1 MNTKI
6 ISCLQTVV
14 CVVVAIS
21 FTACKQGKGHTL
33 TSATGS
39 VYECLVVAPNNPLTQ
54 SERDEVG
61 NFSLQDKASG
71 YTEPI
76 ATTYDLVS
84 AVMAAPMPCMPQ
96 VEPYFKLTQVAPTAF
111 DDMFKPTRNI
121 LFIDI
126 DANRY
131 TQTKAKINTNYWSK
145 PQAIYRIQT
154 PSQEEFVKYWLAHGT
169 EVREWF
175 VRQEIDRQTRFYRAS
190 ANKDARTILNR
201 DFHCDM
207 LIPEDFKVIMDS
219 VLATSNEAD
228 SSVRLLWCCNNK
240 STMRRDI
247 VIYNYPYTNPQTFTA
262 DFLNQQ
268 RDEVLSRVI
277 TATVPGSHMGTEY
290 KIIPP
295 QMREISVQNGQYAA
309 EIRGLWKML
318 GGEAMGGPYVSHTR
332 LDPITGRITTAEVF
346 LFAPGQKKRTALRQ
360 MEAILYTL
368 QLPTDT
374 IHN

>member
-6 ISCLQTVV
+6 INCLQTVV
-14 CVVVAIS
+14 CIAIAIS

-131 TQTKAKINTNYWSK
+131 TQTKAKVSTNYWSK

-154 PSQEEFVKYWLAHGT
+154 PSQEEFVAYWLAHGT

-175 VRQEIDRQTRFYRAS
+175 VRQEIERQTRFYRAS
-190 ANKDARTILNR
+190 TNKDARTILNR

-207 LIPEDFKVIMDS
+207 LIPEDFMVIMDS
-219 VLATSNEAD
+219 VLATPDDAD

-290 KIIPP
+290 TVMPP

-332 LDPITGRITTAEVF
+332 LDPVTGRITTAEVF